1 MTTSERNAR
10 QQGRSQKTRNGSQ
23 FLATRVTAATS
34 IQTPGNNLR
43 TGLGAQCAHPAA
55 APIQASRA
63 PHERACTSTGTPRGH
78 AGTDHPFPALMVGF
92 RWVSRPRG
100 HGPSTPARETA
111 RRARTAQKGSHSP
124 IRRSHTPHSPRLALG
139 RHIRQGGPDPHRV
152 WPAYRK
158 QRLRH
163 VDHADASFLST
174 TRPSSSKVPMASRRR
189 ISSGQCAMKSRA
201 STV

>member
-1 MTTSERNAR
+1 MTTSEANAR
-10 QQGRSQKTRNGSQ
+10 QQGCSQKTRNGSQ

-34 IQTPGNNLR
+34 IQTPGNNLG

-55 APIQASRA
+55 APTQASRA
-63 PHERACTSTGTPRGH
+63 PHERACTSTGTSRGH
-78 AGTDHPFPALMVGF
+78 AGTDHPH
-92 RWVSRPRG
+92 R
-100 HGPSTPARETA
+100 HA
-111 RRARTAQKGSHSP
+111 RRLGEQERHKKARAHPSAGLTLPTPPGL
-124 IRRSHTPHSPRLALG
+124 RSAATYDKA
-139 RHIRQGGPDPHRV
+139 DPHRV
-152 WPAYRK
+152 WPACRK